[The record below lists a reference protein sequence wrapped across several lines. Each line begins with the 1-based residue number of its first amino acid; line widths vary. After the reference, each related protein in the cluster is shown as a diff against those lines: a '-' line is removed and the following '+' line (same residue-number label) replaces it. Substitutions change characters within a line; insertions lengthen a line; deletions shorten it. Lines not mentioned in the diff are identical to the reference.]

1 MSMQNFVAYPKKIL
15 KFSAIWPEKKPSF
28 SYNLRTLFTLS
39 TIFLLMICLTYNA
52 AFHLNSFVKLS
63 ESLYMLISIV
73 NTLLKVVML
82 SSNGQVFMD
91 LMAMMEMPSFTKYSV
106 QYSEVVTQFK
116 RLLKIVENVY
126 WVQVN
131 STILFLSLF
140 PSKYRVSYMVIR
152 EIPFF

>member
-1 MSMQNFVAYPKKIL
+1 MSMQDFVAYPKKIL
-15 KFSAIWPEKKPSF
+15 KLSAIWPEKKPSF
-28 SYNLRTLFTLS
+28 SYNLRTLFILG

-52 AFHLNSFVKLS
+52 AYHLNSFVKLS

-82 SSNGQVFMD
+82 SSNGQNFRD
-91 LMAMMEMPSFTKYSV
+91 LVTMMETPSFTKYSA
-106 QYSEVVTQFK
+106 QYSDVVTQF
-116 RLLKIVENVY
+116 RRFLKMVENVY

-140 PSKYRVSYMVIR
+140 PSKYS
-152 EIPFF
+152 